1 MDADK
6 ARNADCRMRN
16 EQKPEAKERKHRVK
30 DKIENSSEEKE
41 FIDQDGNRFTVT
53 ARGLFYCPK
62 AGGAKKHPCPDCYF
76 CQWCS
81 DSRCGL
87 CRKDPQSRPAGKG
100 SSD

>member
-1 MDADK
+1 
-6 ARNADCRMRN
+6 MRN
-16 EQKPEAKERKHRVK
+16 EQKREAKDRKHSGK
-30 DKIENSSEEKE
+30 DKIQNPSMEKE
-41 FIDQDGNRFTVT
+41 FIDPEGNRFTVT

-87 CRKDPQSRPAGKG
+87 CRRGPQSCTTGEG